1 MLKVKKKNQKSRS
14 ACNLHNSFPADIDRV
29 FIKPITFF
37 SFLSFLFF
45 SFCEYVLF
53 ADCPECKQYILKDD
67 PQSTTHKEGYDASC
81 EESQKIGKPYT
92 ICRSNPLPKVCK
104 ISESQVQPQDKL
116 YPSVYCP
123 RSFKIDGYESTPIS
137 DSGNTD
143 MCCNC
148 FHKYLIYLFISR

>member
-1 MLKVKKKNQKSRS
+1 MAGWLFVQLSLHLLTRSWACADPRELKWNCKALVLLCLKEKKNQKSPS

-92 ICRSNPLPKVCK
+92 TGPFIRGK
-104 ISESQVQPQDKL
+104 IRRVL
-116 YPSVYCP
+116 
-123 RSFKIDGYESTPIS
+123 
-137 DSGNTD
+137 
-143 MCCNC
+143 
-148 FHKYLIYLFISR
+148 HKTRTFRVNGTFRLK